1 MVGNGLEELVSK
13 TEALINSYGEGLFD
27 DAKLDGFYRIIDSW
41 IDGYAKGSEKK
52 LDKIRKD
59 LVKIGYGAFPM
70 VLFRAVDYATT
81 IPKLYRAFEKND
93 YKKIKKYVQKFA
105 DIFVKHEVVDLLV
118 FRIILNEV
126 SNEKITNDRRKLYEN
141 IALINY
147 ENTLSMLDYLAYFDE
162 KLEKYNDKSIIEA
175 RKKIETGALAILP
188 KKDTIERLFKELNNE

>member
-1 MVGNGLEELVSK
+1 MVDSGLEELVSK
-13 TEALINSYGEGLFD
+13 TEALINSYGEVLLD

-41 IDGYAKGSEKK
+41 IDGYAKKSEKK

-59 LVKIGYGAFPM
+59 LVKIGYGALPIA
-70 VLFRAVDYATT
+70 LFRAVAYSTT

-93 YKKIKKYVQKFA
+93 YKKIKKYAPKFA

-126 SNEKITNDRRKLYEN
+126 LNEELTDDRRELYKN

-147 ENTLSMLDYLAYFDE
+147 KNMLNMLDYLAYFDE

-175 RKKIETGALAILP
+175 RKKIETGALTILP
-188 KKDTIERLFKELNNE
+188 KKDTIERLFEEINNE